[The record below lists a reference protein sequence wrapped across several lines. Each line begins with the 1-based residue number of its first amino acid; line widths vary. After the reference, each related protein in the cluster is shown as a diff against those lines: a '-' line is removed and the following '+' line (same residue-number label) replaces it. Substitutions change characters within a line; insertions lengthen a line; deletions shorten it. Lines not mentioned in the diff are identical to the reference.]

1 MSRVSDRRER
11 IEGPA
16 LKMSTMS
23 KYFTYIL
30 RCSDGSYYVG
40 HTDDLAQRVAW
51 RNLGHGSTWTAK
63 RRPVTL
69 VYGEPHENESEAIR
83 REIQIK
89 KWSRAKKEAL
99 ITGDKREL
107 KNLSKRRKK

>member
-1 MSRVSDRRER
+1 MSRVSDRSER
-11 IEGPA
+11 IEGPTEA
-16 LKMSTMS
+16 MHAVSR
-23 KYFTYIL
+23 YFTYIL

-40 HTDDLAQRVAW
+40 HTDDPAQRVHW
-51 RNLGHGSTWTAK
+51 HNLGHGSTWTAK

-69 VYGEPHENESEAIR
+69 VYSEPHTAEADAVR

-89 KWSRAKKEAL
+89 KWSRDKKEAL
-99 ITGDKREL
+99 ITSDNREL

>member
-11 IEGPA
+11 IEGLA
-16 LKMSTMS
+16 LKMSTAS

-51 RNLGHGSTWTAK
+51 HNLGHGSTWTTK
-63 RRPVTL
+63 HRPVTL
-69 VYGEPHENESEAIR
+69 VYDEPHQTESEAIR

-89 KWSRAKKEAL
+89 KWSRAKKQAL
-99 ITGDKREL
+99 VAGDKSKL
-107 KNLSKRRKK
+107 KILSKRRK